1 MLQFNDIGLIYAII
15 CGINV
20 LLVILCIRQ
29 IRVNVIQRNWTSALV
44 FFLNLVGL
52 LLVLYVF
59 GESAHLIWF

>member
-29 IRVNVIQRNWTSALV
+29 IRVNVIQRNLTSALV